1 MPSAYFLAGEA
12 PPPNYTATNSS
23 YSTQTSSITTP
34 TARLASNSN
43 RPIKIVDVRMYV
55 SGYSSSRT
63 ISIGMTGG
71 YNGNTGNFTVS
82 SAAGASNTSPRAIN
96 VGISNTPASST
107 VTLST
112 SGRIYIGNDP
122 GGGSSNII
130 RNSDGTTLASNR
142 TMWGEYNYV
151 QVPATPST
159 PSVTGDRQSGN
170 ITVSWSGNSD
180 WGDSS
185 SGLGYKIDLLLNGTL
200 YQTGDT
206 SSTSITFFSM
216 PSGYTYTA
224 RVYAYNELISFS
236 GSPTSTVSGT
246 SSGYFLE
253 APIVNYTVSYNSNG
267 GSNNPSSQTVESG
280 NTISSLPSPGIRS
293 GYSFNGWVSSYN
305 SGVYSAGSTSH
316 AIFANT
322 TFTASWT
329 QLTWTVSFNGNGGS
343 TPSSVTVTQGSSL
356 PGGLPS
362 SSRSGYNFTGWWT
375 ASVGGSF
382 IGNAGN
388 TYTPSNNIT
397 LYAQWQ
403 ANAPTFTEENVVSQM
418 YLNQDISDAGDHTV
432 SATNATS
439 YSIIYSGNGS
449 DPTSWLSI
457 NNSGVLSGSTD
468 VVGTYGFRI
477 QASGVGDPALS
488 NLKTINVIYPGQR
501 FDGPSPV
508 QITTAKRND
517 AGIWR
522 DLTIM
527 RRYDGSNWI
536 DITN

>member
-1 MPSAYFLAGEA
+1 
-12 PPPNYTATNSS
+12 
-23 YSTQTSSITTP
+23 
-34 TARLASNSN
+34 
-43 RPIKIVDVRMYV
+43 
-55 SGYSSSRT
+55 
-63 ISIGMTGG
+63 
-71 YNGNTGNFTVS
+71 
-82 SAAGASNTSPRAIN
+82 
-96 VGISNTPASST
+96 
-107 VTLST
+107 
-112 SGRIYIGNDP
+112 
-122 GGGSSNII
+122 
-130 RNSDGTTLASNR
+130 
-142 TMWGEYNYV
+142 
-151 QVPATPST
+151 
-159 PSVTGDRQSGN
+159 
-170 ITVSWSGNSD
+170 
-180 WGDSS
+180 
-185 SGLGYKIDLLLNGTL
+185 
-200 YQTGDT
+200 
-206 SSTSITFFSM
+206 
-216 PSGYTYTA
+216 
-224 RVYAYNELISFS
+224 
-236 GSPTSTVSGT
+236 
-246 SSGYFLE
+246 
-253 APIVNYTVSYNSNG
+253 
-267 GSNNPSSQTVESG
+267 
-280 NTISSLPSPGIRS
+280 
-293 GYSFNGWVSSYN
+293 
-305 SGVYSAGSTSH
+305 
-316 AIFANT
+316 
-322 TFTASWT
+322 
-329 QLTWTVSFNGNGGS
+329 
-343 TPSSVTVTQGSSL
+343 L

>member
-1 MPSAYFLAGEA
+1 MPEAYF
-12 PPPNYTATNSS
+12 NSS
-23 YSTQTSSITTP
+23 YSSPTYTATFGDNYPWSHSITTP
-34 TARLASNSN
+34 TARLASNGN
-43 RPIKIVDVRMYV
+43 KPIKIVQVRMYLA
-55 SGYSSSRT
+55 GYSGTRT
-63 ISIGMTGG
+63 GVLTMSGG
-71 YNGNTGNFTVS
+71 YSGNATFVVAQGS
-82 SAAGASNTSPRAIN
+82 SAANTGYKSIN
-96 VGISNTPASST
+96 TGVSTTPSSVGVSLSEQSGFSLRVGNNPGGSITIGSST
-107 VTLST
+107 SRQL
-112 SGRIYIGNDP
+112 
-122 GGGSSNII
+122 
-130 RNSDGTTLASNR
+130 
-142 TMWGEYNYV
+142 WGQYQYV

-159 PSVTGDRQSGN
+159 PSVSGDRQSGN
-170 ITVSWSGNSD
+170 ITVSWSANSD

-185 SGLGYKIDLLLNGTL
+185 SNLGYKVELFINGSL
-200 YQTGDT
+200 YQTADT
-206 SSTSITFFSM
+206 TSANMTFFSM

-267 GSNNPSSQTVESG
+267 GSNNPSSQTVQSG

>member
-1 MPSAYFLAGEA
+1 MTGNYNGEVSFSVAAG
-12 PPPNYTATNSS
+12 TSATN
-23 YSTQTSSITTP
+23 
-34 TARLASNSN
+34 
-43 RPIKIVDVRMYV
+43 
-55 SGYSSSRT
+55 
-63 ISIGMTGG
+63 TG
-71 YNGNTGNFTVS
+71 FKD
-82 SAAGASNTSPRAIN
+82 IN
-96 VGISNTPASST
+96 VGLSTTPASRT
-107 VTLST
+107 VNLFV
-112 SGRIYIGNDP
+112 SGTMYIGTTNTA
-122 GGGSSNII
+122 GESFLGSSGQVLF
-130 RNSDGTTLASNR
+130 SDRGLF
-142 TMWGEYNYV
+142 GEYQYV

-159 PSVTGDRQSGN
+159 PSVSGDRQSGN

-185 SGLGYKIDLLLNGTL
+185 SNLGYRVELSLNGTP
-200 YQTGDT
+200 YQTVDT
-206 SSTSITFFSM
+206 SSTSTTFSSM

-224 RVYAYNELISFS
+224 RVYAYNELISFN
-236 GSPTSTVSGT
+236 GSPTSTASGT

-253 APIVNYTVSYNSNG
+253 APIVNYTVSFNSNG
-267 GSNNPSSQTVESG
+267 GSNNPSSQTVQSG
-280 NTISSLPSPGIRS
+280 NTVPLPSPGIRS

-305 SGVYSAGSTSH
+305 GGVYGAGSTSH

-362 SSRSGYNFTGWWT
+362 SSRSGFTLLGWYT
-375 ASVGGSF
+375 SSVGGSSV
-382 IGNAGN
+382 GNAGAP
-388 TYTPSNNIT
+388 YTPSGNIT

-403 ANAPTFTEENVVSQM
+403 ANAATFTEENVVSQM

-457 NNSGVLSGSTD
+457 NNSGVLSGSTN

-488 NLKTINVIYPGQR
+488 NLKTIDVIYPGQR

>member
-1 MPSAYFLAGEA
+1 MPYAYFVSGESS
-12 PPPNYTATNSS
+12 PDRTATFSASNQTNSL
-23 YSTQTSSITTP
+23 TTD
-34 TARLASNSN
+34 TARLASNGN
-43 RPIKIVDVRMYV
+43 RPMKIIQVRMYLA
-55 SGYSSSRT
+55 GRNASRT
-63 ISIGMTGG
+63 CSIGLTGG

-82 SAAGASNTSPRAIN
+82 SGSAAANTGFKAIN
-96 VGISNTPASST
+96 TGFSSTPSSTTLTLNVSGETYMGNNLTSGSNSVAGISGR
-107 VTLST
+107 TL
-112 SGRIYIGNDP
+112 
-122 GGGSSNII
+122 
-130 RNSDGTTLASNR
+130 
-142 TMWGEYNYV
+142 WGQYQYV

-267 GSNNPSSQTVESG
+267 GSNNPSSQTVQSG
-280 NTISSLPSPGIRS
+280 NTVTLPSPGIRS

-305 SGVYSAGSTSH
+305 GGVYGAGSTSH
-316 AIFANT
+316 AIVANT

-329 QLTWTVSFNGNGGS
+329 QLTWTVSFNGNGGT
-343 TPSSVTVTQGSSL
+343 TPSSITVTQGQSL
-356 PGGLPS
+356 TLPNS
-362 SSRSGYNFTGWWT
+362 TRTGYSLNGWYT
-375 ASVGGSF
+375 ASSGGSYV
-382 IGNAGN
+382 GTYN
-388 TYTPSNNIT
+388 TSYTPSSNIT
-397 LYAQWQ
+397 LYAQWT
-403 ANAPTFTEENVVSQM
+403 ANVPGFTDENIIGQI
-418 YLNQDISDAGDHTV
+418 YLNQDIADAGDNSV

-439 YSIIYSGNGS
+439 YSIISSGTGLT
-449 DPTSWLSI
+449 PTWLSI
-457 NNSGVLSGSTD
+457 SSSGTLSGSTN
-468 VVGTYGFRI
+468 VVGIYTFKI
-477 QASGVGDPALS
+477 EASGPGGTTQSNEKTLS
-488 NLKTINVIYPGQR
+488 VVYAGERI
-501 FDGPSPV
+501 DGSLNAV
-508 QITTAKRND
+508 QITTAKRYDGGNW
-517 AGIWR
+517 I

-527 RRYDGSNWI
+527 RRFDGNSWI